1 MAKKSEEEVRAS
13 NKAKQARYEAKNK
26 VARKAT
32 RKILKTQV
40 QAARVEEILQNALQH
55 HDLGIRLWRHSGMG
69 SKEDKVVKEWQVWY
83 FSITYI
89 ILGEVGDEITM
100 EKHQSKR
107 QGEEVERVK
116 TIKVKE
122 GASLLRVI
130 H

>member
-1 MAKKSEEEVRAS
+1 MEES
-13 NKAKQARYEAKNK
+13 
-26 VARKAT
+26 
-32 RKILKTQV
+32 
-40 QAARVEEILQNALQH
+40 LQNALQH
-55 HDLGIRLWRHSGMG
+55 HDLGIRLWRHAGKG
-69 SKEDKVVKEWQVWY
+69 SKEDKVLKEGQVWY
-83 FSITYI
+83 VSINYI
-89 ILGEVGDEITM
+89 ILGDEITM

>member
-1 MAKKSEEEVRAS
+1 
-13 NKAKQARYEAKNK
+13 
-26 VARKAT
+26 
-32 RKILKTQV
+32 
-40 QAARVEEILQNALQH
+40 VEESLQNALQH
-55 HDLGIRLWRHSGMG
+55 HDLGIRLWRHAGKG
-69 SKEDKVVKEWQVWY
+69 SKEDKVLKEGQVWY
-83 FSITYI
+83 VSINYI
-89 ILGEVGDEITM
+89 ILGDEITM